1 MVVYVNC
8 KQISAREIIHK
19 KMESEHKMATA
30 AKTETNVIIKMGIK
44 ITNDICTNVER
55 GWIEDSILLVCLDF
69 TENLIAFNTFQYL
82 WHKY

>member
-1 MVVYVNC
+1 
-8 KQISAREIIHK
+8 
-19 KMESEHKMATA
+19 MATA

-69 TENLIAFNTFQYL
+69 TENSNSI
-82 WHKY
+82 